1 MPLRDAAPS
10 SHGAGGAGRHGPGT
24 ALVTGATAG
33 LGWSFARLLAEWG
46 HDLVLVA
53 RDAAR
58 LETVAVRLRSAYG
71 VEVEVLAADLSD
83 PLELGLVERRL
94 AEPDRPVSVLVNNA
108 GAGLRGRFLDH
119 DVEQEQAMLDLLVTA
134 PMRLTHAALGGMTE
148 RGHGAV
154 LNVASV
160 AAFLPRGTYGAA
172 KAWLVRFSTWAAA
185 EYAGR
190 GVRVAVTCPGFVRTE
205 FHQRMG
211 VAPGRGPLWL
221 DADRVA
227 AQSLDD
233 LFRGRALSVP
243 TLRYRLITA
252 AARAVPD
259 RALQRLQTL
268 GR

>member
-1 MPLRDAAPS
+1 MGSRTAAVPTS
-10 SHGAGGAGRHGPGT
+10 GATGEVAGGGGT
-24 ALVTGATAG
+24 ALVTGASAG
-33 LGWSFARLLAEWG
+33 LGWSFARLLAERG

-53 RDAAR
+53 RDAPR
-58 LETVAVRLRSAYG
+58 LEAVAARLRSAYG
-71 VEVEVLAADLSD
+71 VEVEVLPADLSD
-83 PLELGLVERRL
+83 PVELATVERRL
-94 AEPDRPVSVLVNNA
+94 AEPERPVALLVNNA

-134 PMRLTHAALGGMTE
+134 PMRLTHAALTQMTE
-148 RGHGAV
+148 RGHGSV

-185 EYAGR
+185 EYADR

-205 FHQRMG
+205 FHTRMG

-227 AQSLDD
+227 ARALDD
-233 LFRGRALSVP
+233 LARGRALSVP
-243 TLRYRLITA
+243 TRRYRVITA
-252 AARAVPD
+252 AARTVPD